1 MEMVMRSAAIAIA
14 VLAGAFLPAKAQ
26 DAEFGCKVLLCAA
39 ATSPSWPA
47 IPYCVPVMNQLFSM
61 MQMRGFRWPGCSSAR
76 TSAPRYEPYQA
87 CPEGWRAGPS
97 MPNAGLGEDICVRH
111 AAPQLDTRAAGW
123 RLRCPDD
130 DGAYVVSLQRTRS
143 GCIETMARPRN
154 ERPYYFDVWNRNEA
168 PTRIWFSLR

>member
-1 MEMVMRSAAIAIA
+1 MEMVMRIAAIAIA
-14 VLAGAFLPAKAQ
+14 ALAGAGFPAKAQ

-39 ATSPSWPA
+39 ATNPSWPA

-87 CPEGWRAGPS
+87 CPEGWRTGASLSG
-97 MPNAGLGEDICVRH
+97 AELGEDVCARP
-111 AAPQLDTRAAGW
+111 ATPQTGRRVTDSQ
-123 RLRCPDD
+123 LRCPSD
-130 DGAYVVSLQRTRS
+130 DGGYIISHRRTGA

-154 ERPYYFDVWNRNEA
+154 ERPYYFDVRNGNEA